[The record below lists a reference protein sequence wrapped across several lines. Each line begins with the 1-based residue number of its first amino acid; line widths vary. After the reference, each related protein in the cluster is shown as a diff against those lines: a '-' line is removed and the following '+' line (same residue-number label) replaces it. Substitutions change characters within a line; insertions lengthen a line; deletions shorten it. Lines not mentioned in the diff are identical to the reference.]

1 MNILLISWVGGTPRL
16 KTRKKIKN
24 NINNKKEKIEIKE
37 IIINIIYKNKIE
49 SRPKMILIYLNIDLK
64 IKR

>member
-16 KTRKKIKN
+16 KTRKNKN
-24 NINNKKEKIEIKE
+24 NINKKEKIEIKE
-37 IIINIIYKNKIE
+37 IIIINIIYKNKIE